1 MKKIKYFIPSILGL
15 IISMMGIIIYI
26 AISDEVV
33 ALICVQMI
41 AVPIILLVLQGLNM
55 TKKIHFPLVCHYL
68 LLIHLVM
75 ALVLGSGMGYY
86 DEFACWDM
94 ILHGY
99 FGFVCSVFVFV
110 ILLNYDGKKIKPIL
124 FFTIIFFVTMGV
136 AGLWEIYE
144 FVMDRLL
151 DGDAQRVQESIS
163 QGHTP
168 VYDTMM
174 DMIIAIAGIVCFYI
188 AVGIDKLRN
197 YICIGYIYQEIKVQS
212 NSRVKISCEL

>member
-1 MKKIKYFIPSILGL
+1 MTKIKYFIPSMLGLNISILGL
-15 IISMMGIIIYI
+15 IIYVV
-26 AISDEVV
+26 ISKEVIP
-33 ALICVQMI
+33 LTCVQI
-41 AVPIILLVLQGLNM
+41 LIVPILLLLLQVLNM
-55 TKKIHFPLVCHYL
+55 AKKIRIPLVFHYL

-99 FGFVCSVFVFV
+99 FGFVCSTFVFI
-110 ILLNYDGKKIKPIL
+110 ILLNYGCEKINPIL
-124 FFTIIFFVTMGV
+124 FFAIIFFVTMGV

-144 FVMDRLL
+144 FIMDRLL
-151 DGDAQRVQESIS
+151 NGDAQRVQESIA

-174 DMIIAIAGIVCFYI
+174 DMIIAIAGIVGFYI
-188 AVGIDKLRN
+188 AVGIDKLYKYRG
-197 YICIGYIYQEIKVQS
+197 IKYIYKEIK
-212 NSRVKISCEL
+212 K